1 MIERTVLNAAEYRT
15 NCLLDLDAGDFVPP
29 PLALN
34 LTNREAVWFW
44 AAAAGVDVAGLSRW
58 LLPLV
63 PVRMPHRFATTS
75 ASSEPNARRT
85 TNAPRA
91 LRSGAVTMQ

>member
-1 MIERTVLNAAEYRT
+1 VIERTVLNAAEYRT

-44 AAAAGVDVAGLSRW
+44 AAAAGVDGAGLSRW
-58 LLPLV
+58 LLPL
-63 PVRMPHRFATTS
+63 PSHRTSHRFATTN
-75 ASSEPNARRT
+75 ASSETNARRT
-85 TNAPRA
+85 TNTPKP
-91 LRSGAVTMQ
+91 LRPGAVTMQ